1 MERDSVAERRRRQFN
16 WPDMTAG
23 DLGSRAKLKP
33 GSHLWWYPAEV
44 NTTILGGNQWFW
56 ARNKHPRT
64 VTQLVDIF
72 YTSVGR
78 NGNLIL
84 NLSPDKRGLVPDNQL
99 DALKPDGGD
108 HQRNIRHRPRQGRQ
122 SHRRPS
128 NSDERPCARAG
139 RQSRHLVGSR
149 ARQDQRRSDAHAAEG
164 GHVRC
169 RFVAGSGGSS
179 RPANRILRHRNVE
192 RHGVDRAEKIA
203 VRRTHD
209 RWASPAHPIESRP

>member
-1 MERDSVAERRRRQFN
+1 
-16 WPDMTAG
+16 MTAG

-44 NTTILGGNQWFW
+44 NTTILGNSQWFW

-99 DALKPDGGD
+99 EALSRTAEIINETFATDLAAGGKVTAD
-108 HQRNIRHRPRQGRQ
+108 TCQRH
-122 SHRRPS
+122 
-128 NSDERPCARAG
+128 ERPVARAG
-139 RQSRHLVGSR
+139 RKPRHLVGSR
-149 ARQDQRRSDAHAAEG
+149 AGQDQRHRDAHAAEG
-164 GHVRC
+164 GHVRR

-179 RPANRILRHRNVE
+179 RPAN
-192 RHGVDRAEKIA
+192 
-203 VRRTHD
+203 
-209 RWASPAHPIESRP
+209 